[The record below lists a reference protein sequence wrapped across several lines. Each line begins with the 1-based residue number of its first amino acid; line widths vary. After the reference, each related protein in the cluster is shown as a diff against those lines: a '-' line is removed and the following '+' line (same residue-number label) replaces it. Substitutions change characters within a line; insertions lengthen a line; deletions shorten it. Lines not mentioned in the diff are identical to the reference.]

1 MGQYIDLNQLLV
13 VKLRCQLSESV
24 YQYVHEHNKENRM
37 ELYSIN
43 LQYFNFY
50 VGTVSI
56 SQCAITHMVGS
67 NIVPEID
74 VHVRN

>member
-56 SQCAITHMVGS
+56 SQCTYGGK
-67 NIVPEID
+67 
-74 VHVRN
+74 